1 MIEESKAGKK
11 KENLMK
17 RLLYFAVAVGLI
29 LLFVQSI
36 FSTPDRVLAADI
48 TQFPEHVQIASI
60 DFSNVMSLD
69 NLPEKWSLSS
79 GKGRTILEKEESG
92 NTVLKMQRTEGGN
105 ETALTAD
112 GLGINEKDF
121 RYVSV
126 ETKMKLGT
134 EEHANQFSVP
144 YLSDKSG
151 KNAYTLLVED
161 SWDQY
166 KSHVTDSSHKL
177 NAGSVSLGQWQDV
190 RMDIDMVTDT
200 FRVAID
206 GNYELVGDNAREKVD
221 NLDQLK
227 FYADSWNTGTIY
239 IQSVDVTAQKE
250 RKESADFYVSD
261 NGDDEADGQSPESA
275 WKTIERNISFR
286 VIRFCLSVEVCG
298 RIRHFSHREA
308 GQPMQRFIL
317 AVMEAE
323 NFRVFPLMVRG
334 QTVCTCVIS
343 NTGKSVN

>member
-1 MIEESKAGKK
+1 M
-11 KENLMK
+11 
-17 RLLYFAVAVGLI
+17 
-29 LLFVQSI
+29 
-36 FSTPDRVLAADI
+36 
-48 TQFPEHVQIASI
+48 
-60 DFSNVMSLD
+60 
-69 NLPEKWSLSS
+69 
-79 GKGRTILEKEESG
+79 
-92 NTVLKMQRTEGGN
+92 LKMQRTEGGN

-200 FRVAID
+200 FRVA
-206 GNYELVGDNAREKVD
+206 
-221 NLDQLK
+221 
-227 FYADSWNTGTIY
+227 
-239 IQSVDVTAQKE
+239 
-250 RKESADFYVSD
+250 
-261 NGDDEADGQSPESA
+261 
-275 WKTIERNISFR
+275 
-286 VIRFCLSVEVCG
+286 
-298 RIRHFSHREA
+298 
-308 GQPMQRFIL
+308 
-317 AVMEAE
+317 
-323 NFRVFPLMVRG
+323 
-334 QTVCTCVIS
+334 
-343 NTGKSVN
+343 